1 MTESVSQPPPA
12 SMSVVPPGAAVAPG
26 AASAVPV
33 TGAGAADVVVAA
45 REGPKHKKA
54 GREPGARSG
63 RRQIGRR
70 SWWGAVFA
78 TPHSL
83 GLAIFTVVPIVASLV
98 VSFMN
103 WPMLGEHSWTGLDN
117 YRKLFADETFWIVA
131 RNTVEYVVLYVPLNL
146 VVSLGLA
153 AWLTPRIRHR
163 HIFRVLFFIPT
174 ITPLVANVVVWR
186 MLYQPDG
193 FIDAT
198 MQSTIG
204 VNAPNFLADGTWAMF
219 AVVAMS
225 VWAGFGYNMLIF
237 SAALDAVPE
246 NQLEAA
252 QIDGASA
259 WQVFWRIKFPA
270 ISPSIFF
277 ATMMTLITSFQ
288 VFTQPFL
295 LTKGGPGTET
305 ETLVQYIYNTGFQ
318 TQQLG
323 LASAGAWVLFVII
336 LGITAVQF
344 LGQKRWVHYE

>member
-1 MTESVSQPPPA
+1 MQESVPRRP
-12 SMSVVPPGAAVAPG
+12 VVRKATLAEAAVAT
-26 AASAVPV
+26 VPV
-33 TGAGAADVVVAA
+33 AGAGGPAQADGE
-45 REGPKHKKA
+45 REGK
-54 GREPGARSG
+54 GREV
-63 RRQIGRR
+63 GRR
-70 SWWGAVFA
+70 SWWGAAFA
-78 TPHSL
+78 TPHSV
-83 GLAIFTVVPIVASLV
+83 GLALFTVVPILASLI

-103 WPMLGEHSWTGLDN
+103 WPMIGERSWIGFEN
-117 YRKLFADETFWIVA
+117 YSKLFSDPIFWIVV
-131 RNTVEYVVLYVPLNL
+131 RNTALYVVLYVPLNL

-163 HIFRVLFFIPT
+163 HVFRVLFFIPT
-174 ITPLVANVVVWR
+174 ITPLVANAVVWR

-198 MQSTIG
+198 LKSTIG
-204 VNAPNFLADGTWAMF
+204 VDAPNFLADDHWAMV

-237 SAALDAVPE
+237 SAALDAVPD

-252 QIDGASA
+252 QLDGASA
-259 WQVFWRIKFPA
+259 WRTFWFVKFPA

-288 VFTQPFL
+288 VFVQPFL
-295 LTKGGPGTET
+295 LTKGGPGTAT

-318 TQQLG
+318 SQQLG

>member
-1 MTESVSQPPPA
+1 MTTIQDVPDTAVPGPA
-12 SMSVVPPGAAVAPG
+12 AAVAG
-26 AASAVPV
+26 AAA
-33 TGAGAADVVVAA
+33 
-45 REGPKHKKA
+45 
-54 GREPGARSG
+54 SG
-63 RRQIGRR
+63 RDTTGTAEVGRR
-70 SWWGAVFA
+70 SWWGAGFA
-78 TPHSL
+78 GPHSL
-83 GLAIFTVVPIVASLV
+83 GLLGFTVVPIVASLV

-103 WPMLGEHSWTGLDN
+103 WPMIGERSWVGLGN
-117 YRKLFADETFWIVA
+117 YTRLFADPVFRTVIL
-131 RNTVEYVVLYVPLNL
+131 NTVLFVVLYVPINL

-163 HIFRVLFFIPT
+163 HVFRVLFFIPT
-174 ITPLVANVVVWR
+174 VTPIVANVVVWR
-186 MLYQPDG
+186 MLYQPG
-193 FIDAT
+193 GAIDAT

-204 VNAPNFLADGTWAMF
+204 VHAPNFLADDHWAML

-225 VWAGFGYNMLIF
+225 VWQGFGYNMLIF

-246 NQLEAA
+246 NQIEAA
-252 QIDGASA
+252 QLDGANA
-259 WQVFWRIKFPA
+259 WQTFWSIKFKL

-288 VFTQPFL
+288 VFTQPFV
-295 LTKGGPGTET
+295 LTKGGPGTAT

-318 TQQLG
+318 NQQLG